1 MDLLQAMNI
10 SATGLSAHRTKI
22 NIIAENLANSD
33 TTRTDAG
40 GPYRR
45 KLVVLA
51 EKPQEKFVNML
62 GRIRKQ
68 DTGVEVAEIKESQ
81 ENFRLVYNP
90 NHPDADPKTGYVAM
104 PNVNTLTEMADMIIA
119 RRAYEANVTAITNTK
134 SMILK
139 ALEIAK

>member
-1 MDLLQAMNI
+1 MDLLQAMDI
-10 SATGLSAHRTKI
+10 SATGLAAHRTKI

-62 GRIRKQ
+62 GRIQKRQ
-68 DTGVEVAEIKESQ
+68 TGVEVTEIKESR

-90 NHPDADPKTGYVAM
+90 NHPDADPKTGHVAM
-104 PNVNTLTEMADMIIA
+104 PNVNTLTEMADMIVA
-119 RRAYEANVTAITNTK
+119 RRAYEANVTAITNPK
-134 SMILK
+134 SMVLK
-139 ALEIAK
+139 ALEIGK